1 MTYPALRP
9 HRGRRA
15 LAIVGVLL
23 VTVAA
28 TWLGTRSRT
37 EISLAAP
44 TSSVVPVSH
53 AQLTCPAVAAGRGR
67 VIAVAPK
74 ASSSGVRIAP
84 TDPNVRPSGSTPDPA
99 RVVSFGGSSPRSL
112 DATADGDVAP
122 GVAASRTFLPAKG
135 PGFGIGVCSAPSAEV
150 WFTPLVTTL
159 GSSGALVFAN
169 PTSAT
174 TVVDLEFLGPH
185 GIIKAVGRR
194 GIAVAAG
201 GTKRINLT
209 SYAPGAD
216 TLTVGVIAT
225 QGLVVAGVQNTVGE
239 GADGVGAEWVNA
251 AQEPSTDVVVDPS
264 PSGRGRRHLVI
275 ANTSDSDALVKIQAL
290 SHDGAF
296 TPTALSSVQIKP
308 GQTISKDVSKI
319 EGLHPTGWRLTS
331 NVPVVAGSTT
341 VIGSDYAVA
350 TTSAALTEPV
360 VVPML
365 PRASLEVTLA
375 AEPRKGG
382 GVAVTAYDA
391 AGQSLG
397 SKRFAVPGGEVRT
410 WRYRALARKG
420 TRPTAAYAVITVE
433 DGAGVHG
440 GAVFTT
446 SAGSAGL
453 PLLSARWDVL
463 RARPVYR
470 SGL

>member
-1 MTYPALRP
+1 MTDTALRP
-9 HRGRRA
+9 HRGQRA
-15 LAIVGVLL
+15 LAIVSVLA
-23 VTVAA
+23 VTAAA

-44 TSSVVPVSH
+44 AASVVPVSH
-53 AQLTCPAVAAGRGR
+53 AELTCPAVDAGRRR

-84 TDPNVRPSGSTPDPA
+84 TDPNVTPSGSTPQPA
-99 RVVSFGGSSPRSL
+99 RVVSFSGSSRRSL

-122 GVAASRTFLPAKG
+122 GVAAISTFVPAKQ
-135 PGFGIGVCSAPSAEV
+135 PGSGVGVCSAPSAQA

-159 GSSGALVFAN
+159 GSSGALVLAN

-194 GIAVAAG
+194 GIAIAAG

-216 TLTVGVIAT
+216 ELTVGVIAT
-225 QGLVVAGVQNTVGE
+225 QGLAVAGVQNTVGE
-239 GADGVGAEWVNA
+239 GADVVGAEWVNA
-251 AQEPSTDVVVDPS
+251 AQEPGTDVVVDPS

-275 ANTSDSDALVKIQAL
+275 ANTSDSDALVKVQAL
-290 SHDGAF
+290 SPDGAF
-296 TPTALSSVQIKP
+296 TPTALPSVQIKP
-308 GQTISKDVSKI
+308 GRTISKDVSKI
-319 EGLHPTGWRLTS
+319 SGKDPTGWRLIS

-360 VVPML
+360 VVPAL
-365 PRASLEVTLA
+365 PRASLEVALA

-382 GVAVTAYDA
+382 GVTVTAYDA
-391 AGQSLG
+391 AGRVLG

-410 WRYRALARKG
+410 WRYRAPAREG
-420 TRPTAAYAVITVE
+420 TRATAAYAVITVE

-453 PLLSARWDVL
+453 PLSSARWNVL
-463 RARPVYR
+463 RALPAYR